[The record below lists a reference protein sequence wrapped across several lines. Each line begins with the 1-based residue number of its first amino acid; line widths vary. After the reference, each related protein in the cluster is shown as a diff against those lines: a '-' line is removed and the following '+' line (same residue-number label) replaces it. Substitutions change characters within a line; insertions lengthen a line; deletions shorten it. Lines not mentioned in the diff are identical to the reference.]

1 MSKFVAQPDD
11 LLRLEEMISYVWKW
25 PTMCGNDQ
33 LCVEMAGT
41 GTGAKSEAKSIG
53 HQPASEAGIQIV
65 ISLSEPTSSES
76 SSGSSVK

>member
-1 MSKFVAQPDD
+1 
-11 LLRLEEMISYVWKW
+11 
-25 PTMCGNDQ
+25 MCGNDQ

-53 HQPASEAGIQIV
+53 YQPASSEAGIQIV

>member
-1 MSKFVAQPDD
+1 
-11 LLRLEEMISYVWKW
+11 
-25 PTMCGNDQ
+25 MCGNDQ